1 MQPVAFKTVEMALE
15 AIRDTALENEQY
27 FCELDGVSG
36 DGDFGTSLATG
47 WREIAARWDS
57 LDRTSI
63 GHLLLAHAQVIA
75 SKVGGCSGPIW
86 GTAFMR
92 AGMVARDKTS
102 LMPEDIEEMFEKAI
116 EGIKARGGAEEGDKT
131 LLDALAPMSRTFS
144 ARKGGDAP
152 LQACLEDVEAAVE
165 NAMVWQARR
174 GRQSFTGERS
184 IGSKDPGMV
193 AIALMTRN
201 IMTALSAQD

>member
-1 MQPVAFKTVEMALE
+1 MQTVTFEKVEKALV
-15 AIRDTALENEQY
+15 AIRDTALANEQY

-47 WREIAARWDS
+47 WREIAAKWDD

-102 LMPEDIEEMFEKAI
+102 LSPEDIEVMFEKAI
-116 EGIKARGGAEEGDKT
+116 EGIKTRGGAEEGDKT

-144 ARKGGDAP
+144 ATKAGDAV
-152 LQACLEDVEAAVE
+152 LHACLQTAEEAVE
-165 NAMVWQARR
+165 SAMALQARR

-201 IMTALSAQD
+201 IAIALSGHE

>member
-1 MQPVAFKTVEMALE
+1 MQPVSFKTVETALE
-15 AIRDTALENEQY
+15 VIRDTALVNEQY

-47 WREIAARWDS
+47 WREIAARWEN

-102 LMPEDIEEMFEKAI
+102 LSTDDIEAMFEKAI

-131 LLDALAPMSRTFS
+131 LLDVLAPMSRTFS
-144 ARKGGDAP
+144 ASKDSDAP
-152 LQACLEDVEAAVE
+152 LKACQEAADTAVE
-165 NAMVWQARR
+165 NAMAWQARR

-193 AIALMTRN
+193 AIAMMTRN
-201 IMTALSAQD
+201 ILAALTADK

>member
-1 MQPVAFKTVEMALE
+1 MVEKALE
-15 AIRDTALENEQY
+15 VIRDTALENEQY

-47 WREIAARWDS
+47 WRVIAAKWDE
-57 LDRTSI
+57 LDRSSI

-92 AGMVARDKTS
+92 AGMVTRAKTS
-102 LMPEDIEEMFEKAI
+102 LSPDDIEAMFDKAI

-131 LLDALAPMSRTFS
+131 LLDALMPMSRTFS
-144 ARKGGDAP
+144 AKKLGDAP
-152 LQACLEDVEAAVE
+152 LAACLDAAEAAVE
-165 NAMVWQARR
+165 SAMALQARR

>member
-1 MQPVAFKTVEMALE
+1 MQTVTFETVEKALQ

-47 WREIAARWDS
+47 WREIAAKWDD

-92 AGMVARDKTS
+92 AGMVARDKTELS
-102 LMPEDIEEMFEKAI
+102 GDDIEAMFDKAI

-144 ARKGGDAP
+144 TSKDGDAP
-152 LQACLEDVEAAVE
+152 LQACLETAEAAVE
-165 NAMVWQARR
+165 SAMALQARR

-201 IMTALSAQD
+201 IMTALSSQD